1 MSEDRSLLI
10 VIPCLN
16 EERDLPIILD
26 QLLRDNSDVLIV
38 VADGGST
45 DRSWSIVNDLAV
57 SDPRLILM
65 DNPARIQSAGVNA
78 AVERFAGDRR
88 WLLRIDA
95 HCSYPPSYAQLLL
108 DAAEARQATSVVV
121 PMVSRGITCFQ
132 KAAAAAQNSRLGT
145 GGSKHRHV
153 GKAQFVDHGHHA
165 LMRLDLFRAVG
176 GYREDMSH
184 NEDAELDLRLVR
196 ANGRIWI
203 EPAAAIVYWPRGFA
217 IALWRQYC
225 GYGSGRARTM
235 RLHRQRPKLRQ
246 VIPPSILCAALVALA
261 SPFLPALGIP
271 VLSWIVAT
279 LVFGAFVGVRSG
291 GGCAMMAGVPAAIMH
306 LAWGWGFFYQKVVR
320 PRSRVH

>member
-1 MSEDRSLLI
+1 MSDDRSLLI

-16 EERDLPIILD
+16 EERDLPIILA
-26 QLLRDNSDVLIV
+26 QFLRENSKALIV

-45 DRSWSIVNDLAV
+45 DRSRLIVNELAAAN
-57 SDPRLILM
+57 PRLILM

-78 AVERFAGDRR
+78 AVKRFAGDRR
-88 WLLRIDA
+88 WLLRVDA
-95 HCSYPPSYAQLLL
+95 HCGYPPRFAQILL
-108 DAAEARQATSVVV
+108 DAAEAQQATSVVV
-121 PMVSRGITCFQ
+121 PMVSRGTTCFQ

-145 GGSKHRHV
+145 GGSQHRHL
-153 GKAQFVDHGHHA
+153 GKAQYVDHGHHA
-165 LMRLDLFRAVG
+165 LMRLDLFCAVG

-184 NEDAELDLRLVR
+184 NEDAELDLRLVG
-196 ANGRIWI
+196 ASGRIWI
-203 EPAAAIVYWPRGFA
+203 EPAAAIVYWPRASA

-261 SPFLPALGIP
+261 SPFLPILGIP
-271 VLSWIVAT
+271 LLSWIVAT
-279 LVFGAFVGVRSG
+279 LAIGAFVGVRSG

-306 LAWGWGFFYQKVVR
+306 LAWGWGFLYQKVER
-320 PRSRVH
+320 PRSQDH